1 MSAVEETKVQESAT
15 TTADAAAAETVKEKA
30 PMGVL
35 EAIMTRRSVR
45 NYKSGPSEEQK
56 VAIKRLLEDLVK
68 RPNVFDP
75 EKQATNEGLVALH
88 FVDKDL
94 GFKSSYGVINGS
106 KNWMFGVSKMDEEDK
121 YARQRYG
128 LLFQRAVNE
137 LKRMHLGTVWLGG
150 TFGIAPFAEQIGGLK
165 EGERIIAV
173 SPVGVPDEAG
183 MLQRMMTWMVSSS
196 SRKGWETMFFDES
209 FDKPLAKESVDE
221 NYAKALEALRAAPSA
236 VNRQP
241 WRVVRKAGEHTTWNF
256 YTNDYGF
263 FAYVDIGICMANWE
277 MACEDLKL
285 AGHWAVLP
293 DAPSDLTTP
302 KNTVY
307 TISWIQD

>member
-1 MSAVEETKVQESAT
+1 MSETEETKTTAT
-15 TTADAAAAETVKEKA
+15 TTTTTEAEKKEEETA
-30 PMGVL
+30 PMDMM

-56 VAIKRLLEDLVK
+56 PAIKKLLEDIVK

-94 GFKSSYGVINGS
+94 GFKSSYGVISGS

-137 LKRMHLGTVWLGG
+137 LRRMHLGTVWLGG
-150 TFGIAPFAEQIGGLK
+150 TFGIAPFAEEIGGLK

-173 SPVGVPDEAG
+173 SPVGVPGEAG

-209 FDKPLAKESVDE
+209 FDKPLAKDTVDE
-221 NYAKALEALRAAPSA
+221 NTTKALEALRAAPSA

-241 WRVVRKAGEHTTWNF
+241 WRVVRKAGEHTTWHF
-256 YTNDYGF
+256 YTEDYGF
-263 FAYVDIGICMANWE
+263 FAHVDIGICMANWE
-277 MACEDLKL
+277 MACEELKI

-293 DAPSDLTTP
+293 DVPVDPTTP

-307 TISWIQD
+307 TISWIQE